1 MRLREEIVFGGAV
14 VLMLLAHKSGITA
27 EASVADAAEKGDFSS
42 VRLLLAQKADASAA
56 QEDGMTALHWAVQHD
71 DAEAVKA
78 LLTAGADVKATNRYR
93 VTPLSLACLRG
104 NQAVLEALLAAG
116 ADPNTSLPGG
126 ETALMTA
133 CRTGRVGPVKM
144 LLAKGADADAREQK
158 GQTALMWAA
167 ADGNV
172 EVVDVLL
179 SAGADFR
186 TPLSS
191 GFTPFFF
198 AIREGRS
205 EVVFRLLSAGMDV
218 NEPMRPAQGKAA
230 RGKTTSPLSLAI
242 ENGHFQLAVALL
254 NAGANPNAQPSGY
267 APLHAINWVRRP
279 LGGDTDPPPQGSG
292 NLDSLE
298 MVRQLVAHGADISI
312 RLEKGAAG
320 KAAFNMNGAT
330 PYLLAARNSDLPL
343 LKLLLK
349 LGADPK
355 LANVDGLTPLLAA
368 AGVGALNSGD
378 ELPGTEEEAIE
389 AVQMQLDLGADINT
403 VDKNKETAI
412 HGAVYQERSL
422 VVQYLVDR
430 GAKIDVW
437 HQKNKWGW
445 TPHMV
450 ALGNRPGNFRPS
462 PQTIVAIEKLMR
474 AGGIDPAKTVVE
486 QNRPQY

>member
-1 MRLREEIVFGGAV
+1 MSIQPST
-14 VLMLLAHKSGITA
+14 LLFCSILLLVAPSPCSA
-27 EASVADAAEKGDFSS
+27 ADAPLADAAEQHDFALVRKLLQQKANPS
-42 VRLLLAQKADASAA
+42 VAQK
-56 QEDGMTALHWAVQHD
+56 DGMTALHWATQHD

-78 LLTAGADVKATNRYR
+78 LLAAVADVKATNRYG
-93 VTPLSLACLRG
+93 VTPLSLACIRG
-104 NQAVLEALLAAG
+104 NQAVVEALLAAG

-133 CRTGRVGPVKM
+133 CRTGRVGPVKA
-144 LLAKGADADAREQK
+144 LLAKGADVNAGEQK

-179 SAGADFR
+179 GAGADFR
-186 TPLSS
+186 TPLAS

-205 EVVFRLLSAGMDV
+205 EVVFRLLSAGVDV
-218 NEPMRPAQGKAA
+218 NEWMRPAQGKAA
-230 RGKTTSPLSLAI
+230 RGKSTSALSLAI

-254 NAGANPNAQPSGY
+254 NAGADPNSKPSGY

-298 MVRQLVAHGADISI
+298 MVRQLVTHGADINI

-320 KAAFNMNGAT
+320 KAAFNTNGAT

-403 VDKNKETAI
+403 VDKNRETAI
-412 HGAVYQERSL
+412 HGAVYQERPL
-422 VVQYLVDR
+422 VVQYLVDH

-445 TPHMV
+445 TPHMI

-474 AGGIDPAKTVVE
+474 AGGIDPAKTVVDE
-486 QNRPQY
+486 NKPQY

>member
-1 MRLREEIVFGGAV
+1 MRLAQMACGGSIA
-14 VLMLLAHKSGITA
+14 LLLLVQVSGFSADAT
-27 EASVADAAEKGDFSS
+27 VADAAERKDFDA
-42 VRLLLAQKADASAA
+42 VQRLLGQKADASAA

-71 DAEAVKA
+71 NVNVVQA
-78 LLTAGADVKATNRYR
+78 LLAAKADVKATNRYG
-93 VTPLSLACLRG
+93 VTALSLACVRG
-104 NQAVLEALLAAG
+104 NAEVVAALLAAG
-116 ADPNTSLPGG
+116 ADPNTPLPGG

-133 CRTGRVGPVKM
+133 CRTGQVGPVNA
-144 LLAKGADADAREQK
+144 LLAKGADLNAHDQK

-179 SAGADFR
+179 GAGADLR
-186 TPLSS
+186 TALPS

-198 AIREGRS
+198 AIREGRR
-205 EVVFRLLSAGMDV
+205 EVVFRLLSAGIDV
-218 NEPMRPAQGKAA
+218 NEWMRPSPGRNA
-230 RGKTTSPLSLAI
+230 RGKTTSALNLAV
-242 ENGHFQLAVALL
+242 ENGHFELAVALL
-254 NAGANPNAQPSGY
+254 NAGADPNGRPSGY
-267 APLHAINWVRRP
+267 AALHAINWVRRP

-298 MVRQLVAHGADISI
+298 MVRQLAAHGADLNI
-312 RLEKGAAG
+312 RMEKGAAG
-320 KAAFNMNGAT
+320 KAAFNTNGAT

-355 LANVDGLTPLLAA
+355 VANVDGLTPLLAA

-389 AVQMQLDLGADINT
+389 AVQMQLELGADINT

-412 HGAVYQERSL
+412 HGAVYQEWPK
-422 VVQYLVDR
+422 VVQYLADH
-430 GAKIDVW
+430 GAKSEVW
-437 HQKNKWGW
+437 HQKNRWGW
-445 TPHMV
+445 TPHMI

-486 QNRPQY
+486 ENRPQY

>member
-1 MRLREEIVFGGAV
+1 
-14 VLMLLAHKSGITA
+14 MLLFAAQMTAHGA
-27 EASVADAAEKGDFSS
+27 EATLADAAERGDFATVKS
-42 VRLLLAQKADASAA
+42 LLDQKADASAPQA
-56 QEDGMTALHWAVQHD
+56 DGMTALHWAAQH
-71 DAEAVKA
+71 AEVEAVTT
-78 LLTAGADVKATNRYR
+78 LLSAGANVKAVNRYG
-93 VTPLSLACLRG
+93 VTPLALACTRG
-104 NQAVLEALLAAG
+104 NTEIVAALLAAG
-116 ADPNTSLPGG
+116 ADANTSLPGG

-133 CRTGRVGPVKM
+133 CRTGRVGPVKT
-144 LLAKGADADAREQK
+144 LLAKGADANAREQK

-179 SAGADFR
+179 GAGADFR
-186 TPLSS
+186 TALPS

-198 AIREGRS
+198 AIREGRK
-205 EVVFRLLSAGMDV
+205 EVVFRLLSAGIDV
-218 NEPMRPAQGKAA
+218 NEPMRPAPG
-230 RGKTTSPLSLAI
+230 RTGRSKTTNALNLAV
-242 ENGHFQLAVALL
+242 ENGHFELAVALL
-254 NAGANPNAQPSGY
+254 NAGADPNAKPSGY
-267 APLHAINWVRRP
+267 AALHAINWVRRP

-298 MVRQLVAHGADISI
+298 MVRQLAAHGADLNI
-312 RLEKGAAG
+312 RLEKGSAG
-320 KAAFNMNGAT
+320 KAAFNSNGAT

-343 LKLLLK
+343 LKLLLS
-349 LGADPK
+349 LGADPT

-378 ELPGTEEEAIE
+378 ELPGTEEEAVA
-389 AVQMQLDLGADINT
+389 AVQMQLELGADINT

-412 HGAVYQERSL
+412 HGAVYQEWPK
-422 VVQYLVDR
+422 VVQYLADH

-445 TPHMV
+445 TPHMI

-474 AGGIDPAKTVVE
+474 AGGVDPAKTVVDE
-486 QNRPQY
+486 NRPQY